1 MEGGN
6 LSREWYQL
14 KGLASELTQ
23 MVLIESQMALVLKTL
38 KTASASSYK
47 KVWCNHSNCEC
58 LRISKLIGSNQL
70 WAHRYKN
77 KKSCV
82 GHYTK

>member
-23 MVLIESQMALVLKTL
+23 MDFIEIQMALVLKT
-38 KTASASSYK
+38 
-47 KVWCNHSNCEC
+47 
-58 LRISKLIGSNQL
+58 
-70 WAHRYKN
+70 
-77 KKSCV
+77 
-82 GHYTK
+82 